1 MRMTI
6 NTPAPGL
13 RRGKSVATTA
23 PGATHRRR
31 GFSAIDMTVALL
43 MMGLLAA
50 TAIPSYREQVR
61 KGRRIDAI
69 AALSALQLAQ
79 ERHRSTAPRY
89 ADDPAQLGRSAWSD
103 NGYYTL
109 SILGASGTG
118 YTLVATAQPGSSQA
132 HDGPCVQMAVSVQ
145 SGLTVLLAADAS
157 GALTEDR
164 PRQCWPH

>member
-23 PGATHRRR
+23 PGAMHRRR
-31 GFSAIDMTVALL
+31 GFS
-43 MMGLLAA
+43 
-50 TAIPSYREQVR
+50 SYREQVR

-103 NGYYTL
+103 NGHYTL